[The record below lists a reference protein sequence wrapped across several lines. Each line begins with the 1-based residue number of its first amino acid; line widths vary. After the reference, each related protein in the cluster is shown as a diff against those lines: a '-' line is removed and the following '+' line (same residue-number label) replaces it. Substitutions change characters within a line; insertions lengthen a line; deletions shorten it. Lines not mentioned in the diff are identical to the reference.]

1 MIQGQ
6 DRDTILSTEEGIV
19 QGYCVLYEQ
28 LPANWSAYAPDVPV
42 ILVTGEGREECAR
55 AMGEAIPL
63 HLASLCE
70 DRAARPWLYTPDQ
83 LSPEMRAVF
92 ARIDAA

>member
-1 MIQGQ
+1 MSQHVQ
-6 DRDTILSTEEGIV
+6 DPQVRIHEGMCMATRWYEEGPPSW
-19 QGYCVLYEQ
+19 G
-28 LPANWSAYAPDVPV
+28 AYAPD
-42 ILVTGEGREECAR
+42 LLGLGAAADSR
-55 AMGEAIPL
+55 AEVEVLIAEVIPL

-83 LSPEMRAVF
+83 LSPELRAVF